1 MSFKEKYLKYKSKYL
16 SLKNQIGGSN
26 LVLTNGSESIE
37 LNNQEAIA
45 LELKLNTS
53 KYGHE
58 WKHIGDALYNFG
70 TNKAN
75 AVSTLTVTSEQ
86 LNFLKT
92 LLPQNKQVSSNNYNT
107 SQQKT
112 NNNYK
117 ASGELTV
124 GDRVREH
131 DSQMTGT
138 IIEIH
143 DRWGHTNAVMKGDN
157 GQRYEHALWHFEQ
170 I

>member
-16 SLKNQIGGSN
+16 DLKNQIGGSN
-26 LVLTNGSESIE
+26 FVLTNGSESIE
-37 LNNQEAIA
+37 LNHQEAIA

-58 WKHIGDALYNFG
+58 WKHIGDILYNFG
-70 TNKAN
+70 TNREN
-75 AVSTLTVTSEQ
+75 AAKTLTVTTEQ

-92 LLPQNKQVSSNNYNT
+92 LLPQNKQLPSNKAAEKVT
-107 SQQKT
+107 T
-112 NNNYK
+112 YK
-117 ASGELTV
+117 APGALIV
-124 GDRVREH
+124 GDRVKEH

-143 DRWGHTNAVMKGDN
+143 DRWGHTNAIMKGDN
-157 GQRYEHALWHFEQ
+157 GRRYEHALWHFEQ